1 MYEIE
6 VESRFSAT
14 HALPLHN
21 GATEALHGHDWRVVV
36 SLAAAELDSCGMVA
50 DFCDVKKILD
60 EMAGRLHHQ
69 NLNQLQLF
77 AGGIPSAENVA
88 RCIHNLMTNDST
100 WGHLVQA
107 VRVEE
112 APGCWAGFRGPG
124 ARALGA

>member
-14 HALPLHN
+14 HALQLHN

-36 SLAAAELDSCGMVA
+36 SLAAAELDGCGMVA

-60 EMAGRLHHQ
+60 ELASRLHHQ

-88 RCIHNLMTNDST
+88 QWIYGQMTGNSA
-100 WGHLVQA
+100 WGGLVQA

-112 APGCWAGFRGPG
+112 SPGCWAGFRGPG
-124 ARALGA
+124 A